1 VKKRSTAKAI
11 ATSRKTRGNM
21 RTKRRGR
28 NSSPDIAPTDI
39 DEEEEREENGNE
51 GSKESS
57 SVDDRSPE
65 VKVKRA
71 RRWPVPR
78 SSPAKIIGSV
88 ESSYEENDD
97 MGGARDILATSP
109 LRGEMLAWG
118 KNGTRSQTR
127 HGSAGGSSGRMVKGG
142 RVAKLVDHL
151 RNADEFDSKVRGDH
165 RNSLNLQLLPLNK
178 IELLFHTYASG
189 DSYYCTKHA
198 ERLDAFFC
206 SYVLFCLFSSVAR
219 AIKTSAH
226 AHTWLPGLRESCWRR
241 PWLISIRFAEYFC
254 CCVL

>member
-1 VKKRSTAKAI
+1 
-11 ATSRKTRGNM
+11 M
-21 RTKRRGR
+21 RPKRRGR

-65 VKVKRA
+65 VKHKRA

-88 ESSYEENDD
+88 ESSYEDNDD
-97 MGGARDILATSP
+97 TGGARDILSTSP

-118 KNGTRSQTR
+118 KNGTRSHSR

-151 RNADEFDSKVRGDH
+151 RNADEFDSKVKTNY
-165 RNSLNLQLLPLNK
+165 RNSLV
-178 IELLFHTYASG
+178 Y
-189 DSYYCTKHA
+189 
-198 ERLDAFFC
+198 
-206 SYVLFCLFSSVAR
+206 
-219 AIKTSAH
+219 
-226 AHTWLPGLRESCWRR
+226 SCF
-241 PWLISIRFAEYFC
+241 L
-254 CCVL
+254 